1 VEPEHQAGARTIV
14 LVGTALWV
22 VLVGAGYAL
31 RGLDFAVGV
40 SIGGGLA
47 LVNFQLLSWATARA
61 LGLTPSRPRRA
72 VFICALRWGG
82 TAAALMA
89 AIWIVDLDPAGLL
102 VGLSVIV
109 AAILFAAALGLI
121 RG

>member
-1 VEPEHQAGARTIV
+1 M
-14 LVGTALWV
+14 LVGTALWAV
-22 VLVGAGYAL
+22 FVGAGYL
-31 RGLDFAVGV
+31 LSGLEFAVGV

-47 LVNFQLLSWATARA
+47 LVNFRVLSWATARM
-61 LGLTPSRPRRA
+61 LGLTPARPRRA
-72 VFICALRWGG
+72 IFVTGLRWGG

-89 AIWIVDLDPAGLL
+89 TLWFADADPAGLL

-109 AAILFAAALGLI
+109 AAIFLAAALGLI